1 MLREIRQ
8 SFGWERKVIR
18 RRDNECRKKRGW
30 QVQSPELAFAYCLE
44 VGLFCGNTSRD
55 EKEQQKKTP
64 VSDEVTEIE
73 NLNARDHVLDLNH
86 LFEEE
91 DVTWKEKRALKKNA
105 QKQAEMSDGKK
116 KSADKKKDTKKDT
129 EKKTEGKS
137 EVPQKPNEEPQ
148 QPQEPNGE
156 PEVPQQP
163 QGPNEEPEAP
173 QEPQGPNEEPEVPQ
187 QPQGPNEEPE
197 APQQP
202 QEPEVPQKPTLPQV
216 SEPGWITGI
225 Y

>member
-1 MLREIRQ
+1 MQ
-8 SFGWERKVIR
+8 
-18 RRDNECRKKRGW
+18 RKKRMAG
-30 QVQSPELAFAYCLE
+30 AIA
-44 VGLFCGNTSRD
+44 GIGFCILLGSGIALWEHFQGD

-64 VSDEVTEIE
+64 VSDEVAEIE

-91 DVTWKEKRALKKNA
+91 DVTWKEKRALKKDA

-116 KSADKKKDTKKDT
+116 KSADKKKDT
-129 EKKTEGKS
+129 EKETEGK
-137 EVPQKPNEEPQ
+137 
-148 QPQEPNGE
+148 
-156 PEVPQQP
+156 PEVPQEP

-173 QEPQGPNEEPEVPQ
+173 QQPQGPNEEPEVPQ

>member
-1 MLREIRQ
+1 MQ
-8 SFGWERKVIR
+8 
-18 RRDNECRKKRGW
+18 RKKRMAG
-30 QVQSPELAFAYCLE
+30 AIA
-44 VGLFCGNTSRD
+44 GIGFCILLGSGIALWEHFQGD

-64 VSDEVTEIE
+64 VSDEVAEIE

-91 DVTWKEKRALKKNA
+91 DVTWKEKRALKKDA

-129 EKKTEGKS
+129 EKETEGKL

-163 QGPNEEPEAP
+163 QDQMRNRKRHRSRRD
-173 QEPQGPNEEPEVPQ
+173 QMRNRKCHSSRRDQMRNRKRH
-187 QPQGPNEEPE
+187 NSHRSR
-197 APQQP
+197 
-202 QEPEVPQKPTLPQV
+202 KCRRNRHCRK
-216 SEPGWITGI
+216 
-225 Y
+225 

>member
-1 MLREIRQ
+1 MQ
-8 SFGWERKVIR
+8 
-18 RRDNECRKKRGW
+18 RKKRIAG
-30 QVQSPELAFAYCLE
+30 AIA
-44 VGLFCGNTSRD
+44 GIGFCILLGSGIALWEHFQGD
-55 EKEQQKKTP
+55 AKEQQKKTP
-64 VSDEVTEIE
+64 VSDEVAEIE

-91 DVTWKEKRALKKNA
+91 DVTWKEKRALKKDA

-116 KSADKKKDTKKDT
+116 KSADKKKDT
-129 EKKTEGKS
+129 EKETEGKS

-156 PEVPQQP
+156 PEVP

-202 QEPEVPQKPTLPQV
+202 QEPEVPQKPALPQV

>member
-1 MLREIRQ
+1 MQ
-8 SFGWERKVIR
+8 K
-18 RRDNECRKKRGW
+18 KKRMAG
-30 QVQSPELAFAYCLE
+30 AIA
-44 VGLFCGNTSRD
+44 GIGFCILLGSGIALWEHFQGD

-64 VSDEVTEIE
+64 VSDEVAEIE

-91 DVTWKEKRALKKNA
+91 DVTWKEKRALKKDA

-116 KSADKKKDTKKDT
+116 KSADKKKDT
-129 EKKTEGKS
+129 EKETEGKS

-156 PEVPQQP
+156 PEV
-163 QGPNEEPEAP
+163 
-173 QEPQGPNEEPEVPQ
+173 PQGPNEEPEVPQ

-202 QEPEVPQKPTLPQV
+202 QEPEVPQKPALPQV

>member
-1 MLREIRQ
+1 MQ
-8 SFGWERKVIR
+8 
-18 RRDNECRKKRGW
+18 RKKRIAG
-30 QVQSPELAFAYCLE
+30 AIA
-44 VGLFCGNTSRD
+44 GIGFCILLGSGIALWEHFQGD

-64 VSDEVTEIE
+64 VSDEVAEIE

-91 DVTWKEKRALKKNA
+91 DVTWKEKRALKKDA

-129 EKKTEGKS
+129 EKETEGKS
-137 EVPQKPNEEPQ
+137 EVPQRPNEEPQ
-148 QPQEPNGE
+148 QPQE
-156 PEVPQQP
+156 
-163 QGPNEEPEAP
+163 
-173 QEPQGPNEEPEVPQ
+173 PNEEPEVPQ

>member
-1 MLREIRQ
+1 MQ
-8 SFGWERKVIR
+8 
-18 RRDNECRKKRGW
+18 RKKRMAG
-30 QVQSPELAFAYCLE
+30 AIA
-44 VGLFCGNTSRD
+44 GIGFCILLGSGIALWEHFQGD

-64 VSDEVTEIE
+64 VSDEVAEIE

-91 DVTWKEKRALKKNA
+91 DVTWKEKRALKKDA

-116 KSADKKKDTKKDT
+116 KSADKKKDT
-129 EKKTEGKS
+129 EKETEGKS

-148 QPQEPNGE
+148 EPNG
-156 PEVPQQP
+156 
-163 QGPNEEPEAP
+163 
-173 QEPQGPNEEPEVPQ
+173 EPEVPQ

>member
-1 MLREIRQ
+1 MQ
-8 SFGWERKVIR
+8 K
-18 RRDNECRKKRGW
+18 KKRMAG
-30 QVQSPELAFAYCLE
+30 AIA
-44 VGLFCGNTSRD
+44 GIGFCILLGSGIALWEHFQGD
-55 EKEQQKKTP
+55 AKEQQKKTP
-64 VSDEVTEIE
+64 VSDEVAEIE

-91 DVTWKEKRALKKNA
+91 DVSWKEKRALKKEA

-116 KSADKKKDTKKDT
+116 KSADKNKDTKKYK
-129 EKKTEGKS
+129 EKDK
-137 EVPQKPNEEPQ
+137 
-148 QPQEPNGE
+148 QEA
-156 PEVPQQP
+156 PELP
-163 QGPNEEPEAP
+163 QGPNEEPELQQVP
-173 QEPQGPNEEPEVPQ
+173 QEPNDQPEAPQLPLEPEVKHKPKLPQ
-187 QPQGPNEEPE
+187 VSEQPNEEPE

>member
-1 MLREIRQ
+1 MQ
-8 SFGWERKVIR
+8 
-18 RRDNECRKKRGW
+18 RKKRMAG
-30 QVQSPELAFAYCLE
+30 AIA
-44 VGLFCGNTSRD
+44 GIGFCILLGSGIALWEHFQGD

-64 VSDEVTEIE
+64 VSDEVAEIE

-91 DVTWKEKRALKKNA
+91 DVTWKEKRALKKDA

-116 KSADKKKDTKKDT
+116 KSADKKKDT
-129 EKKTEGKS
+129 EKETEGKS

-156 PEVPQQP
+156 PEVPQ
-163 QGPNEEPEAP
+163 
-173 QEPQGPNEEPEVPQ
+173 GPNEEPEVPQ

-202 QEPEVPQKPTLPQV
+202 QGPNEEPEAPQQPQEPEVPQKPALPQV
-216 SEPGWITGI
+216 SELGWITGI

>member
-1 MLREIRQ
+1 MQ
-8 SFGWERKVIR
+8 
-18 RRDNECRKKRGW
+18 RKKRMAG
-30 QVQSPELAFAYCLE
+30 AIA
-44 VGLFCGNTSRD
+44 GIGFCILLGSGIALWEHFQGD

-64 VSDEVTEIE
+64 VSNEVAEIE

-91 DVTWKEKRALKKNA
+91 DVTWKEKRALKKDA

-129 EKKTEGKS
+129 EKETEGKP
-137 EVPQKPNEEPQ
+137 EAPQ
-148 QPQEPNGE
+148 QPQE
-156 PEVPQQP
+156 
-163 QGPNEEPEAP
+163 PNEEPEAP

>member
-1 MLREIRQ
+1 MQ
-8 SFGWERKVIR
+8 
-18 RRDNECRKKRGW
+18 RKKRIAG
-30 QVQSPELAFAYCLE
+30 AIA
-44 VGLFCGNTSRD
+44 GIGFCILLGSGIVLWEHFQGD

-91 DVTWKEKRALKKNA
+91 DVTWKEKRALKKDA

-116 KSADKKKDTKKDT
+116 KSADKKKDT
-129 EKKTEGKS
+129 EKETEGKS
-137 EVPQKPNEEPQ
+137 EVPQQPNEEPQ

-156 PEVPQQP
+156 PEVPQ
-163 QGPNEEPEAP
+163 
-173 QEPQGPNEEPEVPQ
+173 EPQGPNEEPEVPQ
-187 QPQGPNEEPE
+187 EPQEPNGEPEVPQEPQEPNEEPE

>member
-1 MLREIRQ
+1 MQ
-8 SFGWERKVIR
+8 
-18 RRDNECRKKRGW
+18 RKKRMAG
-30 QVQSPELAFAYCLE
+30 AIA
-44 VGLFCGNTSRD
+44 GIGFCILLGSGIALWEHFQGD

-64 VSDEVTEIE
+64 VSDEVAEIE

-91 DVTWKEKRALKKNA
+91 DVTWKEKRALKKDA

-116 KSADKKKDTKKDT
+116 KSADKKKDT
-129 EKKTEGKS
+129 EKETEGKS

-156 PEVPQQP
+156 PEV
-163 QGPNEEPEAP
+163 
-173 QEPQGPNEEPEVPQ
+173 PQGPNEEPEVPQ

-202 QEPEVPQKPTLPQV
+202 QEPEVPQKPALPQV
-216 SEPGWITGI
+216 SELGWITGI

>member
-1 MLREIRQ
+1 MQ
-8 SFGWERKVIR
+8 
-18 RRDNECRKKRGW
+18 RKKRMAG
-30 QVQSPELAFAYCLE
+30 AIA
-44 VGLFCGNTSRD
+44 GIGFCILLGSGIALWEHFQGD

-64 VSDEVTEIE
+64 VSDEVAEIE

-91 DVTWKEKRALKKNA
+91 DVTWKEKRALKKDA

-116 KSADKKKDTKKDT
+116 KSADKKKDT
-129 EKKTEGKS
+129 EKETEGKS

-148 QPQEPNGE
+148 EPNGE
-156 PEVPQQP
+156 PEVP